1 MANVVPASSR
11 DLSAILDSAD
21 QAVYEVTTTADGP
34 AGSLPLTDEMLKDW
48 PSGDLFGLSQNAG
61 MGWTAT
67 EVARD
72 PYLILSTQGGLRGAD
87 GRPIALGYHTGH
99 WEIGILVQEAAEEL
113 RRLDVVPFAGMVS
126 DPCDGRTQGT
136 AGMMDSLP
144 YRNDAA
150 IVFRRLIRSLPRRK
164 GVLGIATCDKGL
176 PAMMMALAGSKHL
189 AGVLVP
195 GGVTL
200 PPREGEDA
208 GKIQSI
214 GARYAHGELTLQDAA
229 EAGCRACASPGGGC
243 QFLGTAATSQV
254 VAEALGMTLPHAALA
269 PSGQPIWRDMAR
281 RSARAL
287 VALAARG
294 GTLGDVL
301 TRAAVRNAM
310 VVHAAFGGSTNLLL
324 HVPAIAYAAGLTRP
338 TVDDWHEV
346 NLKVP
351 RLVSVLPNGPYYHP
365 TVRAYLAGGV
375 PEVMLHL
382 RELNLLDQSVLTVA
396 GEPLERVLAWWET
409 SERRKRLRERLFEQD
424 GVDPDGVI
432 MSPRRARDQGLTST
446 VTFPRGNIA
455 PYGSVIKSTAI
466 DPSVVDEDGVYRKTG
481 PARVF
486 TRERDAIAAIKG
498 HGDRPIRPGDVL
510 VLMGRGPAGAGM
522 EEIYQITAALRYL
535 SFGKHVALLTDA
547 RFSGVSTGACIG
559 HVSPEAL
566 AGGPIGKLRDGDS
579 IRITIDRV
587 NLEGSLDF
595 VGTPGTELETHEGA
609 RVLAERSPH
618 PMLSADPDLPDDT
631 RLWAALQALGGGTW
645 GGCVFDTDAIIA
657 ALSAQERS
665 NQHRKPEVDQLHDRE
680 PIAARAEPLEA

>member
-1 MANVVPASSR
+1 MSNAASQSSQ
-11 DLSAILDSAD
+11 DLNTILDSAD
-21 QAVYEVTTTADGP
+21 ASFYEVTTKADGP
-34 AGSLPLTDEMLKDW
+34 AGSLPLTEEMLTDW

-72 PYLILSTQGGLRGAD
+72 PYLILSTQGGLRGPD
-87 GRPIALGYHTGH
+87 GQAIALGYHTGH
-99 WEIGILVQEAAEEL
+99 WEIGILVKEAAEEL
-113 RRLDVVPFAGMVS
+113 QRLDVVPFAGMVS

-150 IVFRRLIRSLPRRK
+150 IVFRRLIRSLPRRQ

-200 PPREGEDA
+200 PPRDGEDA

-214 GARYAHGELTLQDAA
+214 GARYAHGELTLPEAA
-229 EAGCRACASPGGGC
+229 ELGCRACASPGGGC

-254 VAEALGMTLPHAALA
+254 VAEALGITLPHAALV

-287 VALAARG
+287 VALARRG
-294 GTLGDVL
+294 LTLGDVL
-301 TRAAVRNAM
+301 TDAAIKNAM

-324 HVPAIAYAAGLTRP
+324 HIPAIAFAAGLARP
-338 TVDDWHEV
+338 TVDDWHEINV
-346 NLKVP
+346 KVP
-351 RLVSVLPNGPYYHP
+351 RLVSVLPNGPFYHP

-382 RELNLLDQSVLTVA
+382 RGLNLLDLSVLTVS
-396 GEPLERVLAWWET
+396 GVPLEQVLDWWEK
-409 SERRKRLRERLFEQD
+409 SERRLRLRERLAEQD
-424 GVDPDGVI
+424 GVDPDDVI
-432 MSPRRARDQGLTST
+432 MSRERAHAQGLTST

-455 PYGSVIKSTAI
+455 PVGSVIKSTAI
-466 DPSVVDEDGVYRKTG
+466 DPSVVDADGVYRKTG

-498 HGDRPIRPGDVL
+498 QGERPIRPGDIV

-535 SFGKHVALLTDA
+535 SFGKHVAVLTDA

-566 AGGPIGKLRDGDS
+566 AGGPIGKLRDGDM
-579 IRITIDRV
+579 IRIIVDRIK
-587 NLEGSLDF
+587 LEGSLDL
-595 VGTPGTELETHEGA
+595 VGADGREFGADEGS
-609 RVLAERSPH
+609 RVLAERPAHPQLSP
-618 PMLSADPDLPDDT
+618 DPDLPDDT
-631 RLWAALQALGGGTW
+631 RLWAALQAVAGGTW
-645 GGCVFDTDAIIA
+645 GGCVYDTDAIVK
-657 ALSAQERS
+657 ALAGR
-665 NQHRKPEVDQLHDRE
+665 
-680 PIAARAEPLEA
+680 

>member
-1 MANVVPASSR
+1 MANAATISGQQQ
-11 DLSAILDSAD
+11 SAILDSPD
-21 QAVYEVTTTADGP
+21 PSVYEVTTKAEGP
-34 AGSLPLTDEMLKDW
+34 AGSLPLTDEMLNDW

-67 EVARD
+67 DVARD
-72 PYLILSTQGGLRGAD
+72 PYLILSTQGGLRGPD
-87 GRPIALGYHTGH
+87 GQPIALGYHTGH

-200 PPREGEDA
+200 PPRDGEDA

-214 GARYAHGELTLQDAA
+214 GARYAHGELTLPEAA
-229 EAGCRACASPGGGC
+229 ELGCRACASPGGGC

-254 VAEALGMTLPHAALA
+254 VAEALGITLPHAALV
-269 PSGQPIWRDMAR
+269 PSGQPIWRDMGR

-287 VALAARG
+287 VALAAQG
-294 GTLGDVL
+294 LTLADVL
-301 TRAAVRNAM
+301 TDAAIRNAM

-324 HVPAIAYAAGLTRP
+324 HIPAVAFAAGLKRP

-346 NLKVP
+346 NVKVP
-351 RLVSVLPNGPYYHP
+351 RLVSVLPNGPFYHP

-382 RELNLLDQSVLTVA
+382 RGLNLLDLSVLTVT
-396 GEPLERVLAWWET
+396 GLPLERVLRWWEQ
-409 SERRKRLRERLFEQD
+409 SDRRQRLRGRLFEQD
-424 GVDPDGVI
+424 GVDPDDVI
-432 MSPRRARDQGLTST
+432 MSPERARRQGLTST
-446 VTFPRGNIA
+446 VTFPRGNLA
-455 PYGSVIKSTAI
+455 PIGSVIKSTAI
-466 DPSVVDEDGVYRKTG
+466 DPSVVDGDGVYRKTG

-498 HGDRPIRPGDVL
+498 QGERPIRPGDIL

-535 SFGKHVALLTDA
+535 SFGKHVAVLTDA

-566 AGGPIGKLRDGDS
+566 AGGPIGKLRDGDL
-579 IRITIDRV
+579 IRIVVDRIK
-587 NLEGSLDF
+587 LEGSLDL
-595 VGTPGTELETHEGA
+595 VGAEGVEFSPDQGI
-609 RVLAERSPH
+609 RVLAGRSAHPH
-618 PMLSADPDLPDDT
+618 LSADPELPDDT
-631 RLWAALQALGGGTW
+631 RLWAALQAVGGGTW
-645 GGCVFDTDAIIA
+645 GGCVYDTDAIVA
-657 ALSAQERS
+657 AL
-665 NQHRKPEVDQLHDRE
+665 
-680 PIAARAEPLEA
+680 AAK

>member
-1 MANVVPASSR
+1 MANTGPTSSR

-21 QAVYEVTTTADGP
+21 RAVYEVTTTADGP
-34 AGSLPLTDEMLKDW
+34 PGSLPLTDEMLNDW

-61 MGWTAT
+61 MGWAAT

-72 PYLILSTQGGLRGAD
+72 PYLILSTQGGLRAAD

-113 RRLDVVPFAGMVS
+113 SRLDVVPFAGMVS

-200 PPREGEDA
+200 PPRDGEDA

-214 GARYAHGELTLQDAA
+214 GARYAHGELTLREAA
-229 EAGCRACASPGGGC
+229 DAGCRACASPGGGC

-287 VALAARG
+287 VDMAARG
-294 GTLGDVL
+294 RTLGDVL
-301 TRAAVRNAM
+301 TEAAVRNAM

-324 HVPAIAYAAGLTRP
+324 HVPAIAYTAGLTRP
-338 TVDDWHEV
+338 SVDDWHQV

-351 RLVSVLPNGPYYHP
+351 RLVSVLPNGPHYHP

-424 GVDPDGVI
+424 GVDPDNVI
-432 MSPRRARDQGLTST
+432 MSPSLAKEQGLTST

-455 PYGSVIKSTAI
+455 PSGSVIKSTAI
-466 DPSVVDEDGVYRKTG
+466 DPTVVDGDGVYRKTG

-498 HGDRPIRPGDVL
+498 HGERPIQPGDVL

-566 AGGPIGKLRDGDS
+566 AGGPIGKLRDDDS
-579 IRITIDRV
+579 IRIIVDRV
-587 NLEGSLDF
+587 HLEGSLDL
-595 VGTPGTELETHEGA
+595 VGARGVEFETDEGA

-631 RLWAALQALGGGTW
+631 RLWAALQAVGGGTW
-645 GGCVFDTDAIIA
+645 GGCVFDTEAIIA
-657 ALSAQERS
+657 ALSEAGRS
-665 NQHRKPEVDQLHDRE
+665 KQYNHLTSS
-680 PIAARAEPLEA
+680 

>member
-1 MANVVPASSR
+1 MANPATISSQQQ
-11 DLSAILDSAD
+11 SAILDSPD
-21 QAVYEVTTTADGP
+21 PSVYDVTTKAEGP
-34 AGSLPLTDEMLKDW
+34 AGSLPLTDEMLNDW

-61 MGWTAT
+61 MGWTST

-72 PYLILSTQGGLRGAD
+72 PYLILSTQGGLRGPD
-87 GRPIALGYHTGH
+87 GQPIALGYHTGH

-214 GARYAHGELTLQDAA
+214 GARYAHGELTLPEAA
-229 EAGCRACASPGGGC
+229 ELGCRACASPGGGC

-254 VAEALGMTLPHAALA
+254 VAEALGITLPHAALV
-269 PSGQPIWRDMAR
+269 PSGQPIWRDMGR

-287 VALAARG
+287 VALAAQG
-294 GTLGDVL
+294 LTLADVL
-301 TRAAVRNAM
+301 TDAAIRNAM

-324 HVPAIAYAAGLTRP
+324 HIPAVAFAAGLKRP

-346 NLKVP
+346 NIKVP
-351 RLVSVLPNGPYYHP
+351 RLVSVLPNGPFYHP

-382 RELNLLDQSVLTVA
+382 RDLNLLDLSVLTVS
-396 GEPLERVLAWWET
+396 GLPLERVLQWWEK
-409 SERRKRLRERLFEQD
+409 SDRRRRLRERLLEQD
-424 GVDPDGVI
+424 GVDPDDVI
-432 MSPRRARDQGLTST
+432 MNRERAGTQGLTST
-446 VTFPRGNIA
+446 VTFPRGNLA
-455 PYGSVIKSTAI
+455 PIGSVIKSTAI
-466 DPSVVDEDGVYRKTG
+466 DPSVVDADGVYRKTG

-498 HGDRPIRPGDVL
+498 QGERPIRPGDIL

-535 SFGKHVALLTDA
+535 SFGKHVAVLTDA

-566 AGGPIGKLRDGDS
+566 AGGPIGKLRDGDL
-579 IRITIDRV
+579 IRIVVDRIK
-587 NLEGSLDF
+587 LEGTLDLI
-595 VGTPGTELETHEGA
+595 GADGTEFGPEEGTL
-609 RVLAERSPH
+609 VLAGRAAH
-618 PMLSADPDLPDDT
+618 PQLSADPELPDDT
-631 RLWAALQALGGGTW
+631 RLWAAMQAVGGGTW
-645 GGCVFDTDAIIA
+645 GGCVYDTDAIVA
-657 ALSAQERS
+657 AL
-665 NQHRKPEVDQLHDRE
+665 
-680 PIAARAEPLEA
+680 AAR